1 MTATREITSTPGEVW
16 ARASAALRQEL
27 GENAFAS
34 WLAQAAVWEGRD
46 GRVALVAPTGF
57 ARDWI
62 RRNASRRV
70 AELWAANDPL
80 NRPLDLKCRAE
91 VDAAS
96 GEADAAATPCA
107 LPSPAVPVAAPAVQ
121 AVRGRA
127 SGLQDRWT
135 FDTFVSGPSN
145 EFAHSVARTVAS
157 WADGHFNPV
166 VIHGPY
172 GFGKTHL
179 LNAMA
184 LEAQRT
190 QPGKTVLYMTS
201 ERFLSGFVRAVMDRS
216 TAGFKEELR
225 AADLLLIDD
234 VHFIAG
240 KPSSQEELL
249 QTLSALMEDGKRVV
263 LPAIAR
269 PRPGRDGAA
278 ARSHL
283 CAGLVCGIEPA
294 DRALRVGIIERKL
307 GALGARPGL
316 AGAGVQPEVLQFMA
330 DRFSES
336 VRELEGAL
344 NTLVR
349 PRDGRS
355 AACRWTRPRLPRPHL
370 RRGTRVTWTRSR
382 SSSPSTSA
390 KQATCCRAPH
400 SRGGPPRQIAIH
412 LAKSPDHQELSRH
425 RPPFRRARPHHR
437 PACGAH
443 HRASDRRGPGHGAR
457 RGDAGSQ
464 AEGMNRVRRGA
475 WRQVDASPLRRNALV
490 SRA

>member
-96 GEADAAATPCA
+96 SESGAEAAPCA
-107 LPSPAVPVAAPAVQ
+107 PTIPTPALAAPAVQ

-135 FDTFVSGPSN
+135 FDSFVSGPSN

-201 ERFLSGFVRAVMDRS
+201 ERFLSCFVRAVMDRS

-263 LPAIAR
+263 LAADRPPAALAEME
-269 PRPGRDGAA
+269 PRL
-278 ARSHL
+278 RSHL
-283 CAGLVCGIEPA
+283 QAGLVCGIEPA

-307 GALGARPGL
+307 GLLARQRGLDGVKARPD
-316 AGAGVQPEVLQFMA
+316 VLQFVA

-336 VRELEGAL
+336 IRELEGAL
-344 NTLVR
+344 NTLFAR
-349 PRDGRS
+349 AD
-355 AACRWTRPRLPRPHL
+355 ARLSTLSLDEAQAILRPHL
-370 RRGTRVTWTRSR
+370 KGAERRVTVDEIQKLVSEHFGL
-382 SSSPSTSA
+382 
-390 KQATCCRAPH
+390 KQADLLSERRTRAVA
-400 SRGGPPRQIAIH
+400 RPRQIAMH
-412 LAKSPDHQELSRH
+412 LAKSLTTKSYPDIG
-425 RPPFRRARPHHR
+425 RRFGGRDHTTVLHAVRTIERLIGEDPAMARDVETLGR
-437 PACGAH
+437 KL
-443 HRASDRRGPGHGAR
+443 RG
-457 RGDAGSQ
+457 
-464 AEGMNRVRRGA
+464 
-475 WRQVDASPLRRNALV
+475 
-490 SRA
+490 